1 MFTTTNTTGQ
11 APNHGGHD
19 RLESGPSSTND
30 DHSDGSS
37 HSYQNELAHMM
48 RISSITT
55 EAGNPRGRSRKRSD
69 HRRKKRG
76 DDVDGAGDDENMMRT
91 KFEIEG
97 LYEEI
102 YKLKRENEELWRIW
116 ERVRR
121 TSPARGSGGG
131 GVMHLR
137 SSSPVFSD
145 GMRTTQSERQK
156 VPFMVQ
162 VSDASDNMGR
172 ASDIDCNSDRDCE

>member
-1 MFTTTNTTGQ
+1 MSTTTKTIGE
-11 APNHGGHD
+11 APNHDGHD
-19 RLESGPSSTND
+19 RLDSSHSGIND
-30 DHSDGSS
+30 DHSDRSS
-37 HSYQNELAHMM
+37 HSYRNELAHMM
-48 RISSITT
+48 SSITI

-76 DDVDGAGDDENMMRT
+76 DDADGAGDDEKMLRT

-97 LYEEI
+97 MYEEI

-116 ERVRR
+116 ERVRQ

-131 GVMHLR
+131 GMMHLR
-137 SSSPVFSD
+137 RSSPAFSG
-145 GMRTTQSERQK
+145 GMRTERQQ
-156 VPFMVQ
+156 VPCMVQ
-162 VSDASDNMGR
+162 VLDASDNMGR

>member
-1 MFTTTNTTGQ
+1 
-11 APNHGGHD
+11 
-19 RLESGPSSTND
+19 
-30 DHSDGSS
+30 
-37 HSYQNELAHMM
+37 MM
-48 RISSITT
+48 RSSSITI

-76 DDVDGAGDDENMMRT
+76 DDVDGAGDDEKMLRT

-97 LYEEI
+97 MYEEI
-102 YKLKRENEELWRIW
+102 YKLKRENEELWRVW

-137 SSSPVFSD
+137 RSSPTIP
-145 GMRTTQSERQK
+145 GGTRTTQPERQQ
-156 VPFMVQ
+156 VPCMVQ

-172 ASDIDCNSDRDCE
+172 ASDI